1 MMTSTGGIEQYRP
14 ELLGKYE
21 LQYELENNRIV
32 YENNESLM
40 YMFSVKRN
48 DVAAHDGMW
57 MVCNVLF
64 KCYHYDL
71 KICTTQLHFLHYQ

>member
-1 MMTSTGGIEQYRP
+1 MTSTGGIEQYRP

-21 LQYELENNRIV
+21 LQYKLENNRIV

-40 YMFSVKRN
+40 YMFSAKRN
-48 DVAAHDGMW
+48 NVGMDGMW

-64 KCYHYDL
+64 KSGIEL
-71 KICTTQLHFLHYQ
+71 KIFITQLHFLHY